1 MLDTKEQSCP
11 LCGVAAVFYYVD
23 HGDKKY
29 FKCTSCRK
37 YMISIDAEIFISKD
51 TQEVRNRIAEY
62 AQGSA
67 EDEAVVILL
76 RMEGSNKVVAVEYA
90 KRAELNV

>member
-1 MLDTKEQSCP
+1 MLNTKEQSCP

-37 YMISIDAEIFISKD
+37 YMISIDAEIFISES
-51 TQEVRNRIAEY
+51 TQEVRNKIAEQ
-62 AQGSA
+62 AKGSA
-67 EDEAVVILL
+67 EDEAAVILL
-76 RMEGSNKVVAVEYA
+76 RMADSNKVVSVKYS
-90 KRAELNV
+90 KKAELNV